1 MSNKSTDGT
10 KNFGTFVNAAGE
22 TYQIRGLS
30 PLLPEKIRKAVLDEF
45 VAGGWSIPEVPTYTV
60 KTVSGEEEIHQ
71 HDETTLV
78 VEGDPDATKKNQADW
93 QEYKR
98 TTAQIDGEYSAKLMR
113 AVFNGVQ
120 CTPSDEW
127 RSEMRLLGIVVPAD
141 PAAEKYLYVE
151 TRVVQSPVDISR
163 LMTSVFR
170 LAGIINEEAV
180 AEAEA
185 TFQRA
190 LEEATVKTNQIKK

>member
-30 PLLPEKIRKAVLDEF
+30 PLLPEKICKAVLDEF
-45 VAGGWSIPEVPTYTV
+45 IAGGGSILEIPTYTV

-78 VEGDPDATKKNQADW
+78 VEGDLDATKKNQADW

-151 TRVVQSPVDISR
+151 TRVVQSPIDISR